1 MSARG
6 PLQLFPMTPDL
17 GQAGCSALEDAV
29 ILGRHIGET
38 VIRDGRLVPKEA
50 ANVIERLLSHRVFD
64 VSKYDCGK
72 LPTISS
78 GYGEYECPRKDET
91 NQVV

>member
-17 GQAGCSALEDAV
+17 GQAGCSAQEDAV

-50 ANVIERLLSHRVFD
+50 ATVIERSREQVKRQVLHMGQTD
-64 VSKYDCGK
+64 WG
-72 LPTISS
+72 SS
-78 GYGEYECPRKDET
+78 SSSSPK
-91 NQVV
+91 